1 MRTLLTAGLVLLL
14 AGCVTPPQ
22 TPDELRNGVRAG
34 ATMTQMKS
42 ADIDRPLPAAFKNLK
57 TRADKCL
64 NVTIV
69 GSTPGT
75 YGPVMESTTF
85 RSSSR
90 MIGKD
95 KGETLLQMDS
105 RATGR
110 MPSGG
115 YYVLVADTEAVSG
128 RKTRVTVY
136 GASMGYDGVF
146 EAIMAWSA
154 GKSHDC
160 PAIAGPR
167 MGRDYRYHNR

>member
-1 MRTLLTAGLVLLL
+1 MRTLLTAGLLMLL

-22 TPDELRNGVRAG
+22 TPDELRNGVRGG
-34 ATMTQMKS
+34 AAMTQMKT
-42 ADIDRPLPAAFKNLK
+42 AEVDRPLPAAFKNLK

-75 YGPVMESTTF
+75 HGPVVESTTF

-90 MIGKD
+90 MIGTD
-95 KGETLLQMDS
+95 RGETLLQMDN

-110 MPSGG
+110 MPQGG
-115 YYVLVADTEAVSG
+115 YYVLVADTEALSG

-146 EAIMAWSA
+146 ESIVAWSA

-167 MGRDYRYHNR
+167 IGKDYRYHNR